1 VADRRIAIDP
11 DRRRGMD
18 GDPHGATACRGGSS
32 SGEPF
37 SFAAGCI
44 EGRTIPVGE
53 RAATG
58 KLSPEEYEKAKSALD
73 STLQR
78 AIRRQS

>member
-1 VADRRIAIDP
+1 
-11 DRRRGMD
+11 M
-18 GDPHGATACRGGSS
+18 
-32 SGEPF
+32 
-37 SFAAGCI
+37 AAAAPANRSAMLLDALK
-44 EGRTIPVGE
+44 EELFQLESE
-53 RAATG
+53 RLQG